1 MKCKNCG
8 FESEQEFEYCA
19 NCGTKVENQDYFP
32 AESVSLNPAADIV
45 LPALKDKLFLALC
58 ILMTATCVL
67 SLAASGMPLLN
78 ILITVFLWLTYADA
92 QKDFANEKHLQF
104 ISGAV
109 YAQYIIVNVASIILI
124 VCGVLLIAM
133 SRFIDGAE
141 LAIEMLRL
149 EGTGISSD
157 LSDLFSQEVLDY
169 LGIII
174 SIAFTLVGVMAL
186 VFNILMMKKIHRF
199 AKSVYMGV
207 MYQNTDFE
215 KPRTVRNWFIFI
227 AVCSGITVLGSIAA
241 GPLVLISNVC
251 TLAITIMVII
261 LLDKYFL
268 KQN

>member
-1 MKCKNCG
+1 MKCNNCG

-19 NCGTKVENQDYFP
+19 NCGTKVEKQDYFP

-92 QKDFANEKHLQF
+92 QKGFANEKHLQF

-109 YAQYIIVNVASIILI
+109 YAQYVIVNVVSIILI
-124 VCGVLLIAM
+124 VCGVLFGALFDMVTGESEFMTELSLQLENYGM
-133 SRFIDGAE
+133 SLETIPQVFIN
-141 LAIEMLRL
+141 
-149 EGTGISSD
+149 
-157 LSDLFSQEVLDY
+157 VLGWF
-169 LGIII
+169 LGGLVI
-174 SIAFTLVGVMAL
+174 FVGVIAL
-186 VFNILMMKKIHRF
+186 VFNILMMKRIHRF

-215 KPRTVRNWFIFI
+215 SPRTVRNWFIFI